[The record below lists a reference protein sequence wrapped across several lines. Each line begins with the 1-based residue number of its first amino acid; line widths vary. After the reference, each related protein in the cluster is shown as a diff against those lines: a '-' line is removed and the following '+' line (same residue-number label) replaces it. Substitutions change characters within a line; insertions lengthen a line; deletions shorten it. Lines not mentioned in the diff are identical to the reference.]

1 MSKPGTTPAFP
12 TPGSGRRILVADDD
26 PERLSVIR
34 ERLQREGFSV
44 IGAQDGLEA
53 LDRAREEIPDAIVLN
68 LLLRRIDGL
77 RVCEILKSNP
87 ATTNIPVLLT
97 AGVHVDA
104 DEGMRALA
112 AGADRFVSDLGPL
125 STGSGRELAAGQDL
139 VQAVRSLLGAEP
151 EFEQRPILLAI
162 DDDPDNRAF
171 LSKAVAKQG
180 FEVVTAPNS
189 AQGRRQLAARRPAL
203 IFLDVQMPEESGLT
217 LLPQMLR
224 DFPESVVVMMTAYGS
239 EQVAAEALRG
249 GADDYIAK
257 PIDLQRLRELLE
269 RNLEKQ
275 RLRQERQS
283 LLARLKESNR
293 YLMRQHAALRL
304 ADEEILQV
312 NRQLE
317 QSNRYKSEFLANMS
331 HELRTPLNAILG
343 FSEILLDP
351 TMGLTGGERT
361 EFLRNIHSSGQHLL
375 GLINDIL
382 DLAKIEAGKMELKT
396 EELQVGDVLQEVT
409 AILEPMARQQGLQL
423 TTLGVTEAGVIKAD
437 RSKFKQ
443 VLYNLL
449 SNAVKFTPA
458 PGHITLT
465 VKDAPEQLM
474 ISVHD
479 TGIGIKPEDL
489 PKLFREFEQIDG
501 SYTRRYQGTGLGL
514 ALCRR
519 FVQMHGGRIW
529 AESQFGKGSAFT
541 FTIPRESR
549 GSAAAPPPVEES
561 QTVETM
567 ELPLALVIEDDPASS
582 QRMTAEIQG
591 VGFRV
596 AHARDGDEAV
606 RKAME
611 ILPDLLVMETVLPA
625 KDGWQVLQEL
635 RGRAA
640 TADVPVLVCSVTRN
654 QALMDQFGV
663 LGYVAKPWATKTMQ
677 DELRRIGQGIK
688 RRRDRVR
695 ILLVHRDRRAL
706 APLATALVEEGFE
719 VFRAP
724 GLQEALEKARAAA
737 PDVVLLAPAEPEWVL
752 GLRGLPGQP
761 ALIAAGELSPR
772 VPATAWSGVIPSG
785 LSEPDAVLRAI
796 KGLDIVQR
804 RRRTGRD
811 RRQGFDRRR

>member
-1 MSKPGTTPAFP
+1 M
-12 TPGSGRRILVADDD
+12 
-26 PERLSVIR
+26 
-34 ERLQREGFSV
+34 
-44 IGAQDGLEA
+44 
-53 LDRAREEIPDAIVLN
+53 
-68 LLLRRIDGL
+68 
-77 RVCEILKSNP
+77 CEILKSNP

-97 AGVHVDA
+97 TGVHVDA
-104 DEGMRALA
+104 DEGQRALA
-112 AGADRFVSDLGPL
+112 AGADRFLSDLGPL
-125 STGSGRELAAGQDL
+125 STGSGRELGAGQDL
-139 VQAVRSLLGAEP
+139 VQAVRMLLGAEP
-151 EFEQRPILLAI
+151 ELELRPILLAI

-171 LSKAVAKQG
+171 LTKAVSRQG
-180 FEVVTAPNS
+180 FEVVTAPN
-189 AQGRRQLAARRPAL
+189 ATQARRQLDGRRPAL

-275 RLRQERQS
+275 RLRAERQS
-283 LLARLKESNR
+283 LVSRLKDSNR
-293 YLMRQHAALRL
+293 YLMRQHSALRR

-343 FSEILLDP
+343 FSEILLDL
-351 TMGLTGGERT
+351 TMNLTAGERT

-382 DLAKIEAGKMELKT
+382 DLAKIEAGKMELHA
-396 EELQVGDVLQEVT
+396 EEMPVKEAIQEVT
-409 AILEPMARQQGLQL
+409 GILDPMARQQGLQV
-423 TTLGVTEAGVIKAD
+423 TTVGAAEAGVIKAD

-449 SNAVKFTPA
+449 SNAVKFTPP
-458 PGHITLT
+458 PGQITLT
-465 VKDAPEQLM
+465 VKDSPSQLTV
-474 ISVHD
+474 SVQD
-479 TGIGIKPEDL
+479 TGIGMKPEDL

-529 AESQFGKGSAFT
+529 AESQFGKGSTFT
-541 FTIPRESR
+541 FTIPRGLR
-549 GSAAAPPPVEES
+549 PAAELPVEEAL
-561 QTVETM
+561 QPIETM
-567 ELPLALVIEDDPASS
+567 ELPLALVVEDDPASS

-611 ILPDLLVMETVLPA
+611 ILPDLVVMETVLPA

-635 RGRAA
+635 RARAA
-640 TADVPVLVCSVTRN
+640 TADVPVLVCSVTKN
-654 QALMDQFGV
+654 QPLMSKYGV
-663 LGYVAKPWATKTMQ
+663 VGYVAKPWETRTMQ

-688 RRRDRVR
+688 ARRDRVR
-695 ILLVHRDRRAL
+695 VLLVHRERRAL
-706 APLATALVEEGFE
+706 ATLAAALVEEGFE

-737 PDVVLLAPAEPEWVL
+737 PDVVVLAPPEPEWVL

-761 ALIAAGELSPR
+761 ALLALGEVSPR
-772 VPATAWSGVIPSG
+772 VPATAWSAVIPSG
-785 LSEPDAVLRAI
+785 LSQPDAVLHAI
-796 KGLDIVQR
+796 KGLEVVQR

-811 RRQGFDRRR
+811 RRQGSDRRR

>member
-1 MSKPGTTPAFP
+1 MSELSST
-12 TPGSGRRILVADDD
+12 RRILVADDD
-26 PERLSVIR
+26 PERLQALVA
-34 ERLQREGFSV
+34 RLQREGFDVLS
-44 IGAQDGLEA
+44 AQDGLEA
-53 LDRAREEIPDAIVLN
+53 LDQAREELPDAIILN

-87 ATTNIPVLLT
+87 ATTNIPVLLM

-104 DEGMRALA
+104 DEGKRALA
-112 AGADRFVSDLGPL
+112 AGADRFLTDLGPL
-125 STGSGRELAAGQDL
+125 STGSGRELGSDQDL
-139 VQAVRSLLGAEP
+139 VQAVRGLLGAEP
-151 EFEQRPILLAI
+151 EQEVRPVLLAI

-171 LSKAVAKQG
+171 LTKAVSRQG
-180 FEVVTAPNS
+180 FDAVTAPN
-189 AQGRRQLAARRPAL
+189 ATQARRQLDGRRPAL
-203 IFLDVQMPEESGLT
+203 IFLDVQMPEESGLS

-257 PIDLQRLRELLE
+257 PIDLHRLRELLE

-275 RLRQERQS
+275 RLRAERQS
-283 LLARLKESNR
+283 LVARLKDSNR
-293 YLMRQHAALRL
+293 YLMRQHAALRR

-317 QSNRYKSEFLANMS
+317 QSSRYKSEFLANMS
-331 HELRTPLNAILG
+331 HELRTPLNAIMG
-343 FSEILLDP
+343 FSEILLDV
-351 TMGLTGGERT
+351 TMNLTAGERT

-382 DLAKIEAGKMELKT
+382 DLAKIEAGKMDLHPEQMPVM
-396 EELQVGDVLQEVT
+396 EALQEVT
-409 AILEPMARQQGLQL
+409 AILDPMARQQGLQL
-423 TTLGVTEAGVIKAD
+423 RTVGAADASVIMAD

-458 PGHITLT
+458 PGTITLS
-465 VKDAPEQLM
+465 VKDSQQQLTV
-474 ISVHD
+474 SVED
-479 TGIGIKPEDL
+479 TGIGMKPEDL

-519 FVQMHGGRIW
+519 FVEMHGGRIW
-529 AESQFGKGSAFT
+529 AESQFGKGSIFT
-541 FTIPRESR
+541 FTIPREPR
-549 GSAAAPPPVEES
+549 TAPAAPVEEAVP
-561 QTVETM
+561 TLETM

-596 AHARDGDEAV
+596 AHASDGEQAV

-611 ILPDLLVMETVLPA
+611 ILPDLLVMETVLPV

-635 RGRAA
+635 RARAA

-663 LGYVAKPWATKTMQ
+663 AGYVAKPWLTKTMQ
-677 DELRRIGQGIK
+677 DELRRIGQGIN

-695 ILLVHRDRRAL
+695 VLLVHRDRRAL
-706 APLATALVEEGFE
+706 ATLAATLVEEGFE

-737 PDVVLLAPAEPEWVL
+737 PDVVVLAPAEPEWVV

-761 ALIAAGELSPR
+761 ALLALGEVSPR
-772 VPATAWSGVIPSG
+772 VPATAWSAVIPSG
-785 LSEPDAVLRAI
+785 LSEPDVVLRAI

-811 RRQGFDRRR
+811 RRQGIDRRR

>member
-1 MSKPGTTPAFP
+1 MSELSST
-12 TPGSGRRILVADDD
+12 RRILVADDD
-26 PERLSVIR
+26 PERLQALVG
-34 ERLQREGFSV
+34 RLQREGFDVLS
-44 IGAQDGLEA
+44 AQDGLEA
-53 LDRAREEIPDAIVLN
+53 LDRAREDVPDAIILN

-87 ATTNIPVLLT
+87 ATTNIPVLLM

-104 DEGMRALA
+104 DEGKRALA
-112 AGADRFVSDLGPL
+112 AGADRFLTDLGPL
-125 STGSGRELAAGQDL
+125 STGSGRELGSDQDL
-139 VQAVRSLLGAEP
+139 VQAVRGLLGAEP
-151 EFEQRPILLAI
+151 EQEERPVLLAI

-171 LSKAVAKQG
+171 LTKAVQRQG
-180 FEVVTAPNS
+180 FDVVTAPN
-189 AQGRRQLAARRPAL
+189 ATQARRQLDGRRPAL
-203 IFLDVQMPEESGLT
+203 IFLDVQMPEESGLS

-257 PIDLQRLRELLE
+257 PIDLHRLRELLE

-275 RLRQERQS
+275 RLRAERQS
-283 LLARLKESNR
+283 LVARLKDSNR
-293 YLMRQHAALRL
+293 YLMRQHAALRR

-317 QSNRYKSEFLANMS
+317 QSSRYKSEFLANMS
-331 HELRTPLNAILG
+331 HELRTPLNAIMG
-343 FSEILLDP
+343 FSEILLDL
-351 TMGLTGGERT
+351 TMNLTAGERT

-382 DLAKIEAGKMELKT
+382 DLAKIEAGKMDLHP
-396 EELQVGDVLQEVT
+396 EEMPVMAALQEIT
-409 AILEPMARQQGLQL
+409 AILDPMARQQGLQL
-423 TTLGVTEAGVIKAD
+423 RTVGAVDAGVIKAD

-458 PGHITLT
+458 PGTITVS
-465 VKDAPEQLM
+465 VKDSPEQLTV
-474 ISVHD
+474 SVED
-479 TGIGIKPEDL
+479 TGIGMKPEDL

-519 FVQMHGGRIW
+519 FVEMHGGRIW
-529 AESQFGKGSAFT
+529 AESQFGKGSIFT
-541 FTIPRESR
+541 FTIPREPR
-549 GSAAAPPPVEES
+549 PAAVSPVEEAAP
-561 QTVETM
+561 TLETM

-596 AHARDGDEAV
+596 AHASDGEQAV

-611 ILPDLLVMETVLPA
+611 ILPDLLVMETVLPV

-635 RGRAA
+635 RARAA

-654 QALMDQFGV
+654 QSLMDQFGV
-663 LGYVAKPWATKTMQ
+663 AGYVAKPWATKTMQ
-677 DELRRIGQGIK
+677 DELRRIGQGISC
-688 RRRDRVR
+688 RRDRVR
-695 ILLVHRDRRAL
+695 VLLVHRDRRAL
-706 APLATALVEEGFE
+706 ATLAATLVEEGFE

-737 PDVVLLAPAEPEWVL
+737 PDVVVLAPAEPEWVV

-761 ALIAAGELSPR
+761 ALLALGEVSPR
-772 VPATAWSGVIPSG
+772 VPATAWSAVIPSG
-785 LSEPDAVLRAI
+785 LSEPDVVLRAI
-796 KGLDIVQR
+796 KALDIVQR

-811 RRQGFDRRR
+811 RRQGIDRRR

>member
-1 MSKPGTTPAFP
+1 MSELSST
-12 TPGSGRRILVADDD
+12 RRILVADDD
-26 PERLSVIR
+26 PERLQALVG
-34 ERLQREGFSV
+34 RLQREGFDVLS
-44 IGAQDGLEA
+44 AQDGLEA
-53 LDRAREEIPDAIVLN
+53 LDRAREDVPDAIILN

-87 ATTNIPVLLT
+87 ATTNIPVLLM

-104 DEGMRALA
+104 DEGKRALA
-112 AGADRFVSDLGPL
+112 AGADRFLTDLGPL
-125 STGSGRELAAGQDL
+125 STGSGRELGSDQDL
-139 VQAVRSLLGAEP
+139 VQAVRGLLGAEP
-151 EFEQRPILLAI
+151 EQEERPVLLAI

-171 LSKAVAKQG
+171 LTKAVQRQG
-180 FEVVTAPNS
+180 FDVVTAPN
-189 AQGRRQLAARRPAL
+189 ATQARRQLDGRRPAL
-203 IFLDVQMPEESGLT
+203 IFLDVQMPEESGLS

-257 PIDLQRLRELLE
+257 PIDLHRLRELLE

-275 RLRQERQS
+275 RLRAERQS
-283 LLARLKESNR
+283 LVARLKDSNR
-293 YLMRQHAALRL
+293 YLMRQHAALRR

-317 QSNRYKSEFLANMS
+317 QSSRYKSEFLANMS
-331 HELRTPLNAILG
+331 HELRTPLNAIMG
-343 FSEILLDP
+343 FSEILLDL
-351 TMGLTGGERT
+351 TMNLTAGERT

-382 DLAKIEAGKMELKT
+382 DLAKIEAGKMDLHP
-396 EELQVGDVLQEVT
+396 EEMPVMAALQEIT
-409 AILEPMARQQGLQL
+409 AILDPMARQQGLQL
-423 TTLGVTEAGVIKAD
+423 RTVGAVDAGVIKAD

-458 PGHITLT
+458 PGTITVS
-465 VKDAPEQLM
+465 VKDSPEQLTV
-474 ISVHD
+474 SVED
-479 TGIGIKPEDL
+479 TGIGMKPEDL

-519 FVQMHGGRIW
+519 FVEMHGGRIW
-529 AESQFGKGSAFT
+529 AESQFGKGSIFT
-541 FTIPRESR
+541 FTIPREPR
-549 GSAAAPPPVEES
+549 PAAVSPVEEAAP
-561 QTVETM
+561 TLETM

-596 AHARDGDEAV
+596 AHASDGEQAV

-611 ILPDLLVMETVLPA
+611 ILPDLLVMETVLPV

-635 RGRAA
+635 RARAA

-654 QALMDQFGV
+654 QSLMDQFGV
-663 LGYVAKPWATKTMQ
+663 AGYVAKPWATKTMQ
-677 DELRRIGQGIK
+677 DELRRIGQGIS

-695 ILLVHRDRRAL
+695 VLLVHRDRRAL
-706 APLATALVEEGFE
+706 ATLAATLVEEGFE

-737 PDVVLLAPAEPEWVL
+737 PDVVVLAPAEPEWVV

-761 ALIAAGELSPR
+761 ALLALGEVSPR
-772 VPATAWSGVIPSG
+772 VPATAWSAVIPSG
-785 LSEPDAVLRAI
+785 LSEPDVVLRAI
-796 KGLDIVQR
+796 KALDIVQR

-811 RRQGFDRRR
+811 RRQGIDRRR

>member
-1 MSKPGTTPAFP
+1 MSELSST
-12 TPGSGRRILVADDD
+12 RRILVADDD
-26 PERLSVIR
+26 PERLQALIA
-34 ERLQREGFSV
+34 RLQREGFDVLS
-44 IGAQDGLEA
+44 AQDGLEA
-53 LDRAREEIPDAIVLN
+53 LDQAREELPDAIILN

-87 ATTNIPVLLT
+87 ATTNIPVLLM

-104 DEGMRALA
+104 DEGKRALA
-112 AGADRFVSDLGPL
+112 AGADRFLSDLSTL
-125 STGSGRELAAGQDL
+125 STGSGRDLGAGQDL
-139 VQAVRSLLGAEP
+139 VQAVRTLLGAEP
-151 EFEQRPILLAI
+151 EMELRPVLLAI

-171 LSKAVAKQG
+171 LTKAVSKQG
-180 FEVVTAPNS
+180 FDVVTAPN
-189 AQGRRQLAARRPAL
+189 ATQARRQLDGRRPAL
-203 IFLDVQMPEESGLT
+203 IFLDVQMPEESGLS

-224 DFPESVVVMMTAYGS
+224 DYPESVVVMMTAYGS

-257 PIDLQRLRELLE
+257 PIDLHRLRELLE

-275 RLRQERQS
+275 RLRAERQS
-283 LLARLKESNR
+283 LVERLKDSNR
-293 YLMRQHAALRL
+293 YLMRQHAALRQ

-317 QSNRYKSEFLANMS
+317 QSSRYKSEFLANMS
-331 HELRTPLNAILG
+331 HELRTPLNAIMG
-343 FSEILLDP
+343 FSEILLDV
-351 TMGLTGGERT
+351 TMNLTSGERT

-382 DLAKIEAGKMELKT
+382 DLAKIEAGKMDLHA
-396 EELQVGDVLQEVT
+396 EEMPVAQALQEVT

-423 TTLGVTEAGVIKAD
+423 RMVGAADVGVIKAD

-458 PGHITLT
+458 PGTITVS
-465 VKDAPEQLM
+465 VKDSPEQLTV
-474 ISVHD
+474 SVED
-479 TGIGIKPEDL
+479 TGIGMKPEDL

-519 FVQMHGGRIW
+519 FVEMHGGRIW
-529 AESQFGKGSAFT
+529 AESQFGKGSIFT
-541 FTIPRESR
+541 FTIPREPR
-549 GSAAAPPPVEES
+549 PAVEAPAEEVA
-561 QTVETM
+561 QTVESM
-567 ELPLALVIEDDPASS
+567 ELPLVLVVEDDPASS

-596 AHARDGDEAV
+596 AHAFDGNEAV

-611 ILPDLLVMETVLPA
+611 ILPDLVVMETVLPV

-635 RGRAA
+635 RARAA
-640 TADVPVLVCSVTRN
+640 TADVPVLICSVTRN
-654 QALMDQFGV
+654 QALMDKFGV
-663 LGYVAKPWATKTMQ
+663 AGYVAKPWATRTMQ
-677 DELRRIGQGIK
+677 DELRRIGQGIN

-695 ILLVHRDRRAL
+695 VLLVHRDRRAL
-706 APLATALVEEGFE
+706 ATLAATLVEEGFE

-737 PDVVLLAPAEPEWVL
+737 PDVVVLAPAEPEWVL

-761 ALIAAGELSPR
+761 ALLALGEVSPR
-772 VPATAWSGVIPSG
+772 VPATAWSAVIPSG
-785 LSEPDAVLRAI
+785 LSEPDAVLHAI

-811 RRQGFDRRR
+811 RRQGIDRRR

>member
-1 MSKPGTTPAFP
+1 MSEQGTP
-12 TPGSGRRILVADDD
+12 RRILIADDD
-26 PERLSVIR
+26 PERLRSSV
-34 ERLQREGFSV
+34 ERLQQEGFNVLS
-44 IGAQDGLEA
+44 AQDGLEA
-53 LDRAREEIPDAIVLN
+53 LDRAREELPDAIVLN

-104 DEGMRALA
+104 DEGKRALA
-112 AGADRFVSDLGPL
+112 AGADRFLSDLSPL
-125 STGSGRELAAGQDL
+125 STGSGRELGAGQDL
-139 VQAVRSLLGAEP
+139 AQAVRTMLGSEP
-151 EFEQRPILLAI
+151 ELEERPILLAI

-171 LSKAVAKQG
+171 LTKAVSKQG
-180 FEVVTAPNS
+180 FEVVTAPN
-189 AQGRRQLAARRPAL
+189 ATQARRQLDGRRPAL
-203 IFLDVQMPEESGLT
+203 IFLDVQMPEESGLA

-224 DFPESVVVMMTAYGS
+224 DYPESVVVMMTAYGS

-257 PIDLQRLRELLE
+257 PIDLQRLRLLLE

-275 RLRQERQS
+275 RLRAERQS
-283 LLARLKESNR
+283 LVERLKDSNR
-293 YLMRQHAALRL
+293 YLMRQHAALRR
-304 ADEEILQV
+304 ADEEILQI

-331 HELRTPLNAILG
+331 HELRTPLNAVLG
-343 FSEILLDP
+343 FSEILLDA
-351 TMGLTGGERT
+351 TMNLTSGERT

-382 DLAKIEAGKMELKT
+382 DLAKIEAGKMELHA
-396 EELQVGDVLQEVT
+396 EEMPVAEALQEVT
-409 AILEPMARQQGLQL
+409 SILEPMARQQGLQL
-423 TTLGVTEAGVIKAD
+423 TMIGLGDVGAIKAD

-449 SNAVKFTPA
+449 SNAVKFTPP
-458 PGHITLT
+458 PGRITLT
-465 VKDAPEQLM
+465 VKDSPENLTV
-474 ISVHD
+474 SVHD
-479 TGIGIKPEDL
+479 TGIGMKEEDL

-519 FVQMHGGRIW
+519 FVEMHGGRIW
-529 AESQFGKGSAFT
+529 AESQFGKGSTFT
-541 FTIPRESR
+541 FTIPRDPR
-549 GSAAAPPPVEES
+549 QAAATPTPVDEAA
-561 QTVETM
+561 QTVESM
-567 ELPLALVIEDDPASS
+567 ELPLVLVVEDDPASS
-582 QRMTAEIQG
+582 QRLTAEIQG

-596 AHARDGDEAV
+596 AHAADGNEAV

-611 ILPDLLVMETVLPA
+611 ILPDLVVMETVLPV

-635 RGRAA
+635 RARAA
-640 TADVPVLVCSVTRN
+640 TADVPVLVCSVTKN
-654 QALMDQFGV
+654 QQLMTDFGV
-663 LGYVAKPWATKTMQ
+663 VGYVAKPWATKTMQ
-677 DELRRIGQGIK
+677 DELRRVGQGIK

-695 ILLVHRDRRAL
+695 VLLVHRDRRAL

-737 PDVVLLAPAEPEWVL
+737 PDVVALAPPEPEWVL

-761 ALIAAGELSPR
+761 ALLALGEVSPR
-772 VPATAWSGVIPSG
+772 VPATAWSAVIHNG
-785 LSEPDAVLRAI
+785 LAQPDDVLHAI
-796 KGLDIVQR
+796 KELDIVQR

-811 RRQGFDRRR
+811 RRQGLDRRR

>member
-1 MSKPGTTPAFP
+1 MSEPAEKSMS
-12 TPGSGRRILVADDD
+12 TSGRRILVADDD
-26 PERLSVIR
+26 PERLEIVR
-34 ERLQREGFSV
+34 ERLQREGFAV
-44 IGAQDGLEA
+44 IAAQDGLEA
-53 LDRAREEIPDAIVLN
+53 LDRARQDLPDAIVLN

-87 ATTNIPVLLT
+87 ATTNIPVLLM

-104 DEGMRALA
+104 DEGKRALA
-112 AGADRFVSDLGPL
+112 AGADRFLGDLGPM
-125 STGSGRELAAGQDL
+125 STGSGRELGAGQDL

-151 EFEQRPILLAI
+151 ELEQRPVLLAI

-171 LSKAVAKQG
+171 LTKAISKQG
-180 FEVVTAPNS
+180 FDVVAAPNATS
-189 AQGRRQLAARRPAL
+189 ARRQLDARRPAL
-203 IFLDVQMPEESGLT
+203 IFLDVQMPEESGLM

-224 DFPESVVVMMTAYGS
+224 DYPEAVVVMMTAYGS

-283 LLARLKESNR
+283 LVARLKDSNR
-293 YLMRQHAALRL
+293 YLMRQHAALRR

-343 FSEILLDP
+343 FSEILLDA
-351 TMGLTGGERT
+351 TMVLTSGERT

-396 EELQVGDVLQEVT
+396 EELQVGDVVQEVT
-409 AILEPMARQQGLQL
+409 SILEPMARQQGLQL
-423 TTLGVTEAGVIKAD
+423 AVLGVTDAGVIKAD

-449 SNAVKFTPA
+449 SNAIKFTPA
-458 PGHITLT
+458 PGHIALT
-465 VKDAPEQLM
+465 VKDSADQLTV
-474 ISVHD
+474 SVRD
-479 TGIGIKPEDL
+479 TGIGIKSEDL

-529 AESQFGKGSAFT
+529 AESQFGKGSTFT
-541 FTIPRESR
+541 FTIPRELR
-549 GSAAAPPPVEES
+549 TANGHEAATEEA
-561 QTVETM
+561 VPGGDTM
-567 ELPLALVIEDDPASS
+567 ELPLALVIEDDPISS

-596 AHARDGDEAV
+596 AHAADGDEAV
-606 RKAME
+606 RKALE
-611 ILPDLLVMETVLPA
+611 ILPDLIVMETVLPA

-635 RGRAA
+635 RARAA
-640 TADVPVLVCSVTRN
+640 TADVPVLICSVTKN
-654 QALMDQFGV
+654 QALMQQHGV
-663 LGYVAKPWATKTMQ
+663 VGYVAKPWATKTMQ
-677 DELRRIGQGIK
+677 DELRRVAQSIK

-695 ILLVHRDRRAL
+695 VLLVHRDRRAL
-706 APLATALVEEGFE
+706 APLAAALVEEGFE

-737 PDVVLLAPAEPEWVL
+737 PDVVALAPPEPEWVV

-761 ALIAAGELSPR
+761 ALLALGEVSPR
-772 VPATAWSGVIPSG
+772 VPATAWSAVIPSG
-785 LSEPDAVLRAI
+785 LTQPDAVLHAI

>member
-1 MSKPGTTPAFP
+1 MSEPSTA
-12 TPGSGRRILVADDD
+12 RRILVADDD
-26 PERLSVIR
+26 PERLRALI
-34 ERLQREGFSV
+34 ERLQGEGFEVLS
-44 IGAQDGLEA
+44 AQDGLEA
-53 LDRAREEIPDAIVLN
+53 LDQAREELPDAIILN

-87 ATTNIPVLLT
+87 ATTNIPVLLM

-104 DEGMRALA
+104 DEGKRALA
-112 AGADRFVSDLGPL
+112 AGADRFLTDLGPL
-125 STGSGRELAAGQDL
+125 STGTGRNLATDQDL
-139 VQAVRSLLGAEP
+139 VQAVRGLLGAEP
-151 EFEQRPILLAI
+151 ELEARPVLLAI

-171 LSKAVAKQG
+171 LTKAVQRQG
-180 FEVVTAPNS
+180 FDVVTAPN
-189 AQGRRQLAARRPAL
+189 ATQARRQLDGRRPAL
-203 IFLDVQMPEESGLT
+203 IFLDVQMPEESGLS

-224 DFPESVVVMMTAYGS
+224 DYPESVVVMMTAYGS

-257 PIDLQRLRELLE
+257 PIDLHRLRELLE

-275 RLRQERQS
+275 RLRAERQG
-283 LLARLKESNR
+283 LVARLKDSNR
-293 YLMRQHAALRL
+293 YLMRQHAALRR

-317 QSNRYKSEFLANMS
+317 QSSRYKSEFLANMS
-331 HELRTPLNAILG
+331 HELRTPLNAIMG
-343 FSEILLDP
+343 FSEILLDV
-351 TMGLTGGERT
+351 TMNLTSGERT

-382 DLAKIEAGKMELKT
+382 DLAKIEAGKMDLHA
-396 EELQVGDVLQEVT
+396 EEMPVMEALQEVT
-409 AILEPMARQQGLQL
+409 TILDPMARQQGLQL
-423 TTLGVTEAGVIKAD
+423 RTVAVAEASVIKAD

-458 PGHITLT
+458 PGVITVS
-465 VKDAPEQLM
+465 VKDTPEQLTV
-474 ISVHD
+474 SVED
-479 TGIGIKPEDL
+479 TGIGMKAEDL

-519 FVQMHGGRIW
+519 FVEMHGGRIW
-529 AESQFGKGSAFT
+529 AESQFGKGSIFT
-541 FTIPRESR
+541 FTIPREPR
-549 GSAAAPPPVEES
+549 PAAVPPVEEAAP
-561 QTVETM
+561 TLETM
-567 ELPLALVIEDDPASS
+567 ELPLVLVIEDDPASS

-596 AHARDGDEAV
+596 AHASDGEQAV

-611 ILPDLLVMETVLPA
+611 ILPDLLVMETVLPV

-663 LGYVAKPWATKTMQ
+663 AGYVAKPWATKTMQ
-677 DELRRIGQGIK
+677 DELRRIGQGIN

-695 ILLVHRDRRAL
+695 VLLVHRDRRAL
-706 APLATALVEEGFE
+706 ATLAATLVEEGFE

-737 PDVVLLAPAEPEWVL
+737 PDVVVLAPPEPEWVV

-761 ALIAAGELSPR
+761 ALLALGEVSPR
-772 VPATAWSGVIPSG
+772 VPATAWSAVIPSG
-785 LSEPDAVLRAI
+785 LSEPDVVLRAI
-796 KGLDIVQR
+796 KALDIVQR

-811 RRQGFDRRR
+811 RRQGIDRRR

>member
-1 MSKPGTTPAFP
+1 MTEPGGT
-12 TPGSGRRILVADDD
+12 RRILIADDD
-26 PERLSVIR
+26 PERLKAVV
-34 ERLQREGFSV
+34 ERLQREGFQV
-44 IGAQDGLEA
+44 LTAQDGLEA
-53 LDRAREEIPDAIVLN
+53 LDRAREELPDAIVLN

-104 DEGMRALA
+104 DEGKRALA
-112 AGADRFVSDLGPL
+112 AGADRFLSDLGPL
-125 STGSGRELAAGQDL
+125 STGSGRELGAGQDL
-139 VQAVRSLLGAEP
+139 IQAVRTLLGAEP
-151 EFEQRPILLAI
+151 ELEQRPILLAI

-171 LSKAVAKQG
+171 LTKAVSKQG
-180 FEVVTAPNS
+180 FEVVTAPNAS
-189 AQGRRQLAARRPAL
+189 QARRQLDGRRPAL
-203 IFLDVQMPEESGLT
+203 IFLDVQMPEESGLA

-224 DFPESVVVMMTAYGS
+224 DFPDAVVVMMTAYGS

-275 RLRQERQS
+275 RLRAERQS
-283 LLARLKESNR
+283 LVARLKDSNR
-293 YLMRQHAALRL
+293 YLMRQHAALRR

-343 FSEILLDP
+343 FSEILLDV
-351 TMGLTGGERT
+351 TMNLTAGERT

-382 DLAKIEAGKMELKT
+382 DLAKIEAGKMELKA
-396 EELQVGDVLQEVT
+396 EEMRVADALQEVT
-409 AILEPMARQQGLQL
+409 TILEPMARQQGLQL
-423 TTLGVTEAGVIKAD
+423 TMIGATEAGVIKAD

-449 SNAVKFTPA
+449 SNAVKFTPP
-458 PGHITLT
+458 PGQITLT
-465 VKDAPEQLM
+465 VKDAPDQLTV
-474 ISVHD
+474 SVQD
-479 TGIGIKPEDL
+479 TGIGMKAEDL

-529 AESQFGKGSAFT
+529 AESRFGKGSTFT
-541 FTIPRESR
+541 FTIPREPR
-549 GSAAAPPPVEES
+549 PALEAPADDAA
-561 QTVETM
+561 QTVESM
-567 ELPLALVIEDDPASS
+567 ELPLVLVVEDDPASS

-596 AHARDGDEAV
+596 AHAHDGDEAV

-611 ILPDLLVMETVLPA
+611 ILPDLLVMETVLPV

-635 RGRAA
+635 RARAA
-640 TADVPVLVCSVTRN
+640 TADVPVLVCSVTKN
-654 QALMDQFGV
+654 EPLMAEFGV
-663 LGYVAKPWATKTMQ
+663 VGYVAKPWATKTMQ
-677 DELRRIGQGIK
+677 DELRRVGQGIK

-695 ILLVHRDRRAL
+695 VLVVHRERKAL

-737 PDVVLLAPAEPEWVL
+737 PDVVVLAPPEPEWVL

-761 ALIAAGELSPR
+761 ALVALGEVSPR
-772 VPATAWSGVIPSG
+772 VPATAWSAVIPSG
-785 LSEPDAVLRAI
+785 LSQPDAVLHAI
-796 KGLDIVQR
+796 KELDIVQR

-811 RRQGFDRRR
+811 RRQGLDRRR

>member
-1 MSKPGTTPAFP
+1 MTEQAGT
-12 TPGSGRRILVADDD
+12 RRILVADDD
-26 PERLSVIR
+26 PERLKALV
-34 ERLQREGFSV
+34 ERLQREGFQV
-44 IGAQDGLEA
+44 LTAQDGLEA
-53 LDRAREEIPDAIVLN
+53 LDRAREELPDAIVLN

-87 ATTNIPVLLT
+87 ATTNIPVLLI

-104 DEGMRALA
+104 DEGKRALA
-112 AGADRFVSDLGPL
+112 AGADRFLSDLGPL
-125 STGSGRELAAGQDL
+125 STGSGRELGAGQDL
-139 VQAVRSLLGAEP
+139 IQAVRTLLGAEP
-151 EFEQRPILLAI
+151 ELELRPILLAI

-171 LSKAVAKQG
+171 LTKAVSKQG
-180 FEVVTAPNS
+180 FEVVTAPN
-189 AQGRRQLAARRPAL
+189 ATQARRQLDGRRPAL
-203 IFLDVQMPEESGLT
+203 IFLDVQMPEESGLA

-224 DFPESVVVMMTAYGS
+224 DFPDAVVVMMTAYGS

-275 RLRQERQS
+275 RLRAERQS
-283 LLARLKESNR
+283 LVARLKDSNR
-293 YLMRQHAALRL
+293 YLMRQHAALRR

-343 FSEILLDP
+343 FSEILLDL
-351 TMGLTGGERT
+351 TMNLTPGERT

-382 DLAKIEAGKMELKT
+382 DLAKIEAGKMELKA
-396 EELQVGDVLQEVT
+396 EDLRVSEALQEVT

-423 TTLGVTEAGVIKAD
+423 ITIGAVEASVIKAD

-449 SNAVKFTPA
+449 SNAVKFTPP
-458 PGHITLT
+458 PGQITIT
-465 VKDAPEQLM
+465 VKDAPDQLTV
-474 ISVHD
+474 SVQD
-479 TGIGIKPEDL
+479 TGIGMKGEDL

-529 AESQFGKGSAFT
+529 AESKFGKGSTFT
-541 FTIPRESR
+541 FTIPREPR
-549 GSAAAPPPVEES
+549 PAPEVAADDPA
-561 QTVETM
+561 QTVESM
-567 ELPLALVIEDDPASS
+567 ELPLALVVEDDPASS

-611 ILPDLLVMETVLPA
+611 ILPDLVVMETVLPV

-635 RGRAA
+635 RTRAA

-654 QALMDQFGV
+654 EPLMAEFGV
-663 LGYVAKPWATKTMQ
+663 VGYVAKPWATKTMQ
-677 DELRRIGQGIK
+677 DELRRVGQGIK

-695 ILLVHRDRRAL
+695 VLIVHRERKAL
-706 APLATALVEEGFE
+706 APLAAALVEEGFE

-737 PDVVLLAPAEPEWVL
+737 PDVVVLAPPEPEWVL

-761 ALIAAGELSPR
+761 ALLALGEVSPR
-772 VPATAWSGVIPSG
+772 VPATAWSAVIPSG
-785 LSEPDAVLRAI
+785 HSQPDAVLHAI
-796 KGLDIVQR
+796 KELDIVQR

-811 RRQGFDRRR
+811 RRQGLDRRR

>member
-1 MSKPGTTPAFP
+1 MTEQGGT
-12 TPGSGRRILVADDD
+12 RRILIADDD
-26 PERLSVIR
+26 PERLKAIA
-34 ERLQREGFSV
+34 ERLQREGFHV
-44 IGAQDGLEA
+44 LTAQDGLEA
-53 LDRAREEIPDAIVLN
+53 LDRAREELPDAIVLN

-87 ATTNIPVLLT
+87 ATTNIPVLLI
-97 AGVHVDA
+97 AGVHVDD
-104 DEGMRALA
+104 DEGKRALA
-112 AGADRFVSDLGPL
+112 AGADRFLSDLGPL
-125 STGSGRELAAGQDL
+125 STGSGRELGAGQDL
-139 VQAVRSLLGAEP
+139 IQAVRTLLGAEP
-151 EFEQRPILLAI
+151 ELEQRPILLAI
-162 DDDPDNRAF
+162 DDDSDNRAF
-171 LSKAVAKQG
+171 LTKAVSKQG
-180 FEVVTAPNS
+180 FEVVTAPN
-189 AQGRRQLAARRPAL
+189 ATQARRQLDRRRPAL
-203 IFLDVQMPEESGLT
+203 IFLDVQMPEESGLA

-224 DFPESVVVMMTAYGS
+224 DFPDAVVVMMTAYGS

-257 PIDLQRLRELLE
+257 PIDLQRLREMLQ

-275 RLRQERQS
+275 RLRAERQS
-283 LLARLKESNR
+283 LVARLKDSNR
-293 YLMRQHAALRL
+293 YLMRQHAALRR

-343 FSEILLDP
+343 FSEILLDV
-351 TMGLTGGERT
+351 TMDLTGGERT

-382 DLAKIEAGKMELKT
+382 DLAKIEAGKMELHL
-396 EELQVGDVLQEVT
+396 EEMRVAEALQEVT

-423 TTLGVTEAGVIKAD
+423 TTIGAVEARVIKVD

-449 SNAVKFTPA
+449 SNAVKFTPP
-458 PGHITLT
+458 PGQITIT
-465 VKDAPEQLM
+465 VKDAPDQLT
-474 ISVHD
+474 VLVQD
-479 TGIGIKPEDL
+479 TGIGMKGEDL

-529 AESQFGKGSAFT
+529 AESKFGKGSTFT
-541 FTIPRESR
+541 FTIPREPR
-549 GSAAAPPPVEES
+549 PALEVQADDAA
-561 QTVETM
+561 QTAEIM
-567 ELPLALVIEDDPASS
+567 ELPLALVVEDDPASS

-611 ILPDLLVMETVLPA
+611 ILPDLVVMETVLPV

-635 RGRAA
+635 RSRAA

-654 QALMDQFGV
+654 DPLMAEFGV
-663 LGYVAKPWATKTMQ
+663 VGYVAKPWATKTMQ
-677 DELRRIGQGIK
+677 DELRRVGQGIK
-688 RRRDRVR
+688 RRRDRLRV
-695 ILLVHRDRRAL
+695 LVVHRERKAL
-706 APLATALVEEGFE
+706 APLAAALVEEGFE

-737 PDVVLLAPAEPEWVL
+737 PDVVVLAPPEPEWVL

-761 ALIAAGELSPR
+761 ALVALGEVSPR
-772 VPATAWSGVIPSG
+772 VPATAWSAVIPSG
-785 LSEPDAVLRAI
+785 LSQPDAVLHAI
-796 KGLDIVQR
+796 KELDIVQR

-811 RRQGFDRRR
+811 RRQGLDRRR

>member
-1 MSKPGTTPAFP
+1 MSEQGVT
-12 TPGSGRRILVADDD
+12 RRILIADDD
-26 PERLSVIR
+26 PERLKAVV
-34 ERLQREGFSV
+34 ERLQREGFFV
-44 IGAQDGLEA
+44 LTAQDGLEA
-53 LDRAREEIPDAIVLN
+53 LDRAREELPDAIVLN

-104 DEGMRALA
+104 DEGKRALA
-112 AGADRFVSDLGPL
+112 AGADRFVSDLGPW
-125 STGSGRELAAGQDL
+125 STGSGRELGAGQDL
-139 VQAVRSLLGAEP
+139 IEAIRTLLGGEP
-151 EFEQRPILLAI
+151 ELEPRPILLAI

-171 LSKAVAKQG
+171 LTKAVSKQG
-180 FEVVTAPNS
+180 FEAVTAPN
-189 AQGRRQLAARRPAL
+189 ATQARRQLDGRRPAL
-203 IFLDVQMPEESGLT
+203 IFLDVQMPEESGLA

-224 DFPESVVVMMTAYGS
+224 DFPDAVVVMMTAYGS

-249 GADDYIAK
+249 GADDYIGK

-269 RNLEKQ
+269 HNLEKQ
-275 RLRQERQS
+275 RLRAERQS
-283 LLARLKESNR
+283 LVARLKDSNR
-293 YLMRQHAALRL
+293 YLMRQHAALRR

-343 FSEILLDP
+343 FSEILLDV
-351 TMGLTGGERT
+351 TMNLTPGERT

-382 DLAKIEAGKMELKT
+382 DLAKIEAGKMELKA
-396 EELQVGDVLQEVT
+396 EEMRVADALQEVT

-423 TTLGVTEAGVIKAD
+423 TVIGATDAGVIKAD

-449 SNAVKFTPA
+449 SNAVKFTPP
-458 PGHITLT
+458 PGQITIT
-465 VKDAPEQLM
+465 VKDAPDQLTV
-474 ISVHD
+474 SVQD
-479 TGIGIKPEDL
+479 TGIGMKAEDL

-529 AESQFGKGSAFT
+529 AESKFGKGSIFT
-541 FTIPRESR
+541 FTIPRELR
-549 GSAAAPPPVEES
+549 SALEAPADDPA
-561 QTVETM
+561 QTVESM
-567 ELPLALVIEDDPASS
+567 ELPLVLVVEDDPASS

-596 AHARDGDEAV
+596 AHAHDGDEAV

-611 ILPDLLVMETVLPA
+611 ILPDLVVMETVLPV

-635 RGRAA
+635 RARAA
-640 TADVPVLVCSVTRN
+640 TADVPVLVCSVTKN
-654 QALMDQFGV
+654 DPLMAQFGV
-663 LGYVAKPWATKTMQ
+663 IGYVAKPWATKTMQ
-677 DELRRIGQGIK
+677 DELRRVGQGIK

-695 ILLVHRDRRAL
+695 VLLVHRERKAL
-706 APLATALVEEGFE
+706 APLAAALVEEGFE

-737 PDVVLLAPAEPEWVL
+737 PDVVVLAPPEPEWVL

-761 ALIAAGELSPR
+761 SLVALGEVSPR
-772 VPATAWSGVIPSG
+772 VPATAWSAVIPSG
-785 LSEPDAVLRAI
+785 LSQPDDVLHAI
-796 KGLDIVQR
+796 KELDIVQR

>member
-1 MSKPGTTPAFP
+1 MSEPQKGNPQAT
-12 TPGSGRRILVADDD
+12 RRILIADDD
-26 PERLSVIR
+26 PERLAAVR
-34 ERLQREGFSV
+34 DRFQGEGFAV
-44 IGAQDGLEA
+44 ISAQDGLEA
-53 LDRAREEIPDAIVLN
+53 LDRAREDLPDAIVLN

-87 ATTNIPVLLT
+87 ATTNIPVLLM
-97 AGVHVDA
+97 AAVHVDA
-104 DEGMRALA
+104 DEGRRALA
-112 AGADRFVSDLGPL
+112 AGADRFVGDLGPI
-125 STGSGRELAAGQDL
+125 STGSGRELGDGQDL
-139 VQAVRSLLGAEP
+139 VQAVRGLLGAEP
-151 EFEQRPILLAI
+151 ELEQRPILLAI

-171 LSKAVAKQG
+171 LTKAISKQG
-180 FEVVTAPNS
+180 FEVISAPNATS
-189 AQGRRQLAARRPAL
+189 ARRQLDGRRPAL
-203 IFLDVQMPEESGLT
+203 IFLDVQMPEESGLM

-224 DFPESVVVMMTAYGS
+224 DYPEAVVVMMTAYGS

-257 PIDLQRLRELLE
+257 PIDLQRLRELLD

-283 LLARLKESNR
+283 LVARLKESNR
-293 YLMRQHAALRL
+293 YLMRQHAALRR

-343 FSEILLDP
+343 FSEILLDV
-351 TMGLTGGERT
+351 TMRLTPGERT
-361 EFLRNIHSSGQHLL
+361 EFMRNIHSSGQHLL

-382 DLAKIEAGKMELKT
+382 DLAKIEAGKMELKP
-396 EELQVGDVLQEVT
+396 EELNVGEAIAEVT

-423 TTLGVTEAGVIKAD
+423 TALGLNETVTVKAD

-449 SNAVKFTPA
+449 SNAIKFTPS

-465 VKDAPEQLM
+465 VNDSADQLT
-474 ISVHD
+474 IAVRD
-479 TGIGIKPEDL
+479 TGIGIKAEDL
-489 PKLFREFEQIDG
+489 PKLFREFEQVDG

-519 FVQMHGGRIW
+519 FVEMHGGRIW
-529 AESQFGKGSAFT
+529 AESQFGKGSTFT
-541 FTIPRESR
+541 FTIPRELR
-549 GSAAAPPPVEES
+549 AAKAVPALSDDSVP
-561 QTVETM
+561 QADTM
-567 ELPLALVIEDDPASS
+567 ELPLALVIEDDPVSS

-606 RKAME
+606 RKALE
-611 ILPDLLVMETVLPA
+611 ILPDLVVLETVLPA
-625 KDGWQVLQEL
+625 KDGWQVLAEL
-635 RGRAA
+635 RERAA
-640 TADVPVLVCSVTRN
+640 TADVPVLICSVTRN
-654 QALMDQFGV
+654 QALMEQFGV
-663 LGYVAKPWATKTMQ
+663 VGYVAKPWATKTMQ
-677 DELRRIGQGIK
+677 DELRRMGQTIK

-706 APLATALVEEGFE
+706 APLAAALVEEGFE

-737 PDVVLLAPAEPEWVL
+737 PDVVALAPAEPEWVL
-752 GLRGLPGQP
+752 GLKGLPGQP
-761 ALIAAGELSPR
+761 AMVALGELSPR
-772 VPATAWSGVIPSG
+772 VPATAWSAVIPSG
-785 LSEPDAVLRAI
+785 LSQPDAVLHAI

>member
-1 MSKPGTTPAFP
+1 MSELSST
-12 TPGSGRRILVADDD
+12 RRILVADDD
-26 PERLSVIR
+26 PERLQALVA
-34 ERLQREGFSV
+34 RLQREGFDVLS
-44 IGAQDGLEA
+44 AQDGLEA
-53 LDRAREEIPDAIVLN
+53 LDQAREELPDAIILN

-87 ATTNIPVLLT
+87 ATTNIPVLLM

-104 DEGMRALA
+104 DEGKRALA
-112 AGADRFVSDLGPL
+112 AGADRFLTDLGPL
-125 STGSGRELAAGQDL
+125 STGSGRELGSDQDL
-139 VQAVRSLLGAEP
+139 VQAVRGLLGAEP
-151 EFEQRPILLAI
+151 EQEVRPVLLAI

-171 LSKAVAKQG
+171 LTKAVSRQG
-180 FEVVTAPNS
+180 FDAVTAPN
-189 AQGRRQLAARRPAL
+189 ATQARRQLDGRRPAL
-203 IFLDVQMPEESGLT
+203 IFLDVQMPEESGLS

-257 PIDLQRLRELLE
+257 PIDLHRLRELLE

-275 RLRQERQS
+275 RLRAERQS
-283 LLARLKESNR
+283 LVARLKDSNR
-293 YLMRQHAALRL
+293 YLMRQHAALRR

-317 QSNRYKSEFLANMS
+317 QSSRYKSEFLANMS
-331 HELRTPLNAILG
+331 HELRTPLNAIMG
-343 FSEILLDP
+343 FSEILLDV
-351 TMGLTGGERT
+351 TMNLTAGERT

-382 DLAKIEAGKMELKT
+382 DLAKIEAGKMDLHPEQMPVM
-396 EELQVGDVLQEVT
+396 EALQEVT
-409 AILEPMARQQGLQL
+409 AILDPMARQQGLQL
-423 TTLGVTEAGVIKAD
+423 RTVGAADASVIRAD

-458 PGHITLT
+458 PGTITLS
-465 VKDAPEQLM
+465 VKDSPQQLTV
-474 ISVHD
+474 SVED
-479 TGIGIKPEDL
+479 TGIGMKPEDL

-519 FVQMHGGRIW
+519 FVEMHGGRIW
-529 AESQFGKGSAFT
+529 AESQFGKGSIFT
-541 FTIPRESR
+541 FTIPREPR
-549 GSAAAPPPVEES
+549 TAPAAPVEEAVP
-561 QTVETM
+561 TLETM

-596 AHARDGDEAV
+596 AHASDGEQAV

-611 ILPDLLVMETVLPA
+611 ILPDLLVMETVLPV

-635 RGRAA
+635 RARAA

-663 LGYVAKPWATKTMQ
+663 AGYVAKPWLTKTMQ
-677 DELRRIGQGIK
+677 DELRRIGQGIN

-695 ILLVHRDRRAL
+695 VLLVHRDRRAL
-706 APLATALVEEGFE
+706 ATLAATLVEEGFE

-737 PDVVLLAPAEPEWVL
+737 PDVVVLAPAEPEWVV

-761 ALIAAGELSPR
+761 ALLALGEVSPR
-772 VPATAWSGVIPSG
+772 VPATAWSAVIPSG
-785 LSEPDAVLRAI
+785 LSEPDVVLRAI

-811 RRQGFDRRR
+811 RRQGIDRRR

>member
-1 MSKPGTTPAFP
+1 MSELSST
-12 TPGSGRRILVADDD
+12 RRLLVADDD
-26 PERLSVIR
+26 PERLKALV
-34 ERLQREGFSV
+34 ERLQGEGFDVLS
-44 IGAQDGLEA
+44 AQDGLEA
-53 LDRAREEIPDAIVLN
+53 LDQAREELPDAIILN

-87 ATTNIPVLLT
+87 ATTNIPVLLM

-104 DEGMRALA
+104 DEGKRALA
-112 AGADRFVSDLGPL
+112 AGADRFLTDLGPL
-125 STGSGRELAAGQDL
+125 STGSGRELGTDQDI
-139 VQAVRSLLGAEP
+139 VQAVRGLLGSEP
-151 EFEQRPILLAI
+151 ELETRPVLLAI

-171 LSKAVAKQG
+171 LTKAVSKAG
-180 FEVVTAPNS
+180 FDVVTAPNA
-189 AQGRRQLAARRPAL
+189 AQARRQLDGRRPAL
-203 IFLDVQMPEESGLT
+203 IFLDVQMPEESGLS

-224 DFPESVVVMMTAYGS
+224 DYPESVVVMMTAYGS

-257 PIDLQRLRELLE
+257 PIDLHRLRELLE

-275 RLRQERQS
+275 RLRAERQS
-283 LLARLKESNR
+283 LVARLKDSNR
-293 YLMRQHAALRL
+293 YLMRQHAALRR

-317 QSNRYKSEFLANMS
+317 QSSRYKSEFLANMS
-331 HELRTPLNAILG
+331 HELRTPLNAIMG
-343 FSEILLDP
+343 FSEILLDA
-351 TMGLTGGERT
+351 TMNLTAGERT

-382 DLAKIEAGKMELKT
+382 DLAKIEAGKMDLHAEDMPVM
-396 EELQVGDVLQEVT
+396 EALQDVT
-409 AILEPMARQQGLQL
+409 AILDPMARQQGLQL
-423 TTLGVTEAGVIKAD
+423 RTLGAADAGVIKAD

-443 VLYNLL
+443 VLYNLV

-458 PGHITLT
+458 PGTITLS
-465 VKDAPEQLM
+465 VKDSPEQLTV
-474 ISVHD
+474 SVED
-479 TGIGIKPEDL
+479 TGIGMKPEDL

-519 FVQMHGGRIW
+519 FVEMHGGRIW
-529 AESQFGKGSAFT
+529 AESQFGKGSIFT
-541 FTIPRESR
+541 FTIPREPR
-549 GSAAAPPPVEES
+549 PAAVAAVEEAAPTPES
-561 QTVETM
+561 M

-596 AHARDGDEAV
+596 AHASDGEQAV

-611 ILPDLLVMETVLPA
+611 ILPDLVVMETVLPI

-635 RGRAA
+635 RARAA

-663 LGYVAKPWATKTMQ
+663 AGYVAKPWATKTMQ
-677 DELRRIGQGIK
+677 DELRRIGQGIN

-695 ILLVHRDRRAL
+695 VLLVHRDRRAL
-706 APLATALVEEGFE
+706 ATLAATLVEEGFE

-737 PDVVLLAPAEPEWVL
+737 PDVVVLAPPEPEWVL

-761 ALIAAGELSPR
+761 ALLALGEVSPR
-772 VPATAWSGVIPSG
+772 VPATAWSAVIPSG

-796 KGLDIVQR
+796 KGLDVVQR

>member
-1 MSKPGTTPAFP
+1 MSELSSA
-12 TPGSGRRILVADDD
+12 RRLLVADDD
-26 PERLSVIR
+26 PERLQALVA
-34 ERLQREGFSV
+34 RLQREGFDVLS
-44 IGAQDGLEA
+44 AQDGLEA
-53 LDRAREEIPDAIVLN
+53 LDRAREELPDAIILN

-87 ATTNIPVLLT
+87 ATTNIPVLLM

-104 DEGMRALA
+104 DEGKRALA
-112 AGADRFVSDLGPL
+112 AGADRFLTDLGPL
-125 STGSGRELAAGQDL
+125 STGSGRELGSDQDL
-139 VQAVRSLLGAEP
+139 VQAVRGLLGAEP
-151 EFEQRPILLAI
+151 EQEVRPVLLAI

-171 LSKAVAKQG
+171 LTKAVQRQG
-180 FEVVTAPNS
+180 FDAVTAPN
-189 AQGRRQLAARRPAL
+189 ATQARRQLDGRRPAL
-203 IFLDVQMPEESGLT
+203 IFLDVQMPEESGLS

-257 PIDLQRLRELLE
+257 PIDLHRLRELLE

-275 RLRQERQS
+275 RLRAERQS
-283 LLARLKESNR
+283 LVARLKDSNR
-293 YLMRQHAALRL
+293 YLMRQHAALRR

-317 QSNRYKSEFLANMS
+317 QSSRYKSEFLANMS
-331 HELRTPLNAILG
+331 HELRTPLNAIMG
-343 FSEILLDP
+343 FSEILLDL
-351 TMGLTGGERT
+351 TMNLTAGERT

-382 DLAKIEAGKMELKT
+382 DLAKIEAGKMDLHP
-396 EELQVGDVLQEVT
+396 EEMPVMEALQEIT
-409 AILEPMARQQGLQL
+409 AILDPMARQQGLQL
-423 TTLGVTEAGVIKAD
+423 RTVGAADAGVIKAD

-458 PGHITLT
+458 PGTITVSVKDSSEQLT
-465 VKDAPEQLM
+465 V
-474 ISVHD
+474 SVED
-479 TGIGIKPEDL
+479 TGIGMKAEDL

-519 FVQMHGGRIW
+519 FVEMHGGRIW
-529 AESQFGKGSAFT
+529 AESQFGKGSIFT
-541 FTIPRESR
+541 FTIPRER
-549 GSAAAPPPVEES
+549 RPAAVPPVEEAAP
-561 QTVETM
+561 TLETM

-596 AHARDGDEAV
+596 AHAFDGEQAV

-611 ILPDLLVMETVLPA
+611 ILPDLLVMETVLPV

-635 RGRAA
+635 RARAA

-663 LGYVAKPWATKTMQ
+663 AGYVAKPWATQTMQ
-677 DELRRIGQGIK
+677 DELRRIGQGIS

-695 ILLVHRDRRAL
+695 VLLVHRDRRAL
-706 APLATALVEEGFE
+706 ASLAASLVEEGFE

-737 PDVVLLAPAEPEWVL
+737 PDVVVLAPAEPEWVV

-761 ALIAAGELSPR
+761 ALLALGEVSPR
-772 VPATAWSGVIPSG
+772 VPATAWSAVIPSG

-811 RRQGFDRRR
+811 RRQGIDRRR

>member
-1 MSKPGTTPAFP
+1 MSEQGGT
-12 TPGSGRRILVADDD
+12 RRILIADDD
-26 PERLSVIR
+26 PERLKAVV
-34 ERLQREGFSV
+34 ERLQREGFFV
-44 IGAQDGLEA
+44 LTAQDGLEA
-53 LDRAREEIPDAIVLN
+53 LDRAREELPDAIVLN

-104 DEGMRALA
+104 DEGKRALA
-112 AGADRFVSDLGPL
+112 AGADRFVSDLGPW
-125 STGSGRELAAGQDL
+125 STGSGRELGAGQDL
-139 VQAVRSLLGAEP
+139 IEAIRTLLGGEP
-151 EFEQRPILLAI
+151 ELEPRPILLAI

-171 LSKAVAKQG
+171 LTKAVSKQG
-180 FEVVTAPNS
+180 FEAVTAPN
-189 AQGRRQLAARRPAL
+189 ATQARRQLDGRRPAL
-203 IFLDVQMPEESGLT
+203 IFLDVQMPEESGLA

-224 DFPESVVVMMTAYGS
+224 DFPDAVVVMMTAYGS

-249 GADDYIAK
+249 GADDYIGK

-269 RNLEKQ
+269 HNLEKQ
-275 RLRQERQS
+275 RLRAERQS
-283 LLARLKESNR
+283 LVARLKDSNR
-293 YLMRQHAALRL
+293 YLMRQHAALRR

-343 FSEILLDP
+343 FSEILLDV
-351 TMGLTGGERT
+351 TMNLTPGERT

-382 DLAKIEAGKMELKT
+382 DLAKIEAGKMELKA
-396 EELQVGDVLQEVT
+396 EEMRVADALQEVT

-423 TTLGVTEAGVIKAD
+423 SVIGATEAGVIKAD

-449 SNAVKFTPA
+449 SNAVKFTPP
-458 PGHITLT
+458 PGQITIT
-465 VKDAPEQLM
+465 VKDAPDQLTV
-474 ISVHD
+474 SVQD
-479 TGIGIKPEDL
+479 TGIGMKAEDL

-529 AESQFGKGSAFT
+529 AESKFGKGSIFT
-541 FTIPRESR
+541 FTIPRELR
-549 GSAAAPPPVEES
+549 PALEAPSEDPA
-561 QTVETM
+561 QTVESM
-567 ELPLALVIEDDPASS
+567 ELPLVLVVEDDPASS

-596 AHARDGDEAV
+596 AHAHDGDEAV

-611 ILPDLLVMETVLPA
+611 ILPDLVVMETVLPV

-635 RGRAA
+635 RARAA
-640 TADVPVLVCSVTRN
+640 TADVPVLVCSVTKN
-654 QALMDQFGV
+654 EPLMAQFGV
-663 LGYVAKPWATKTMQ
+663 IGYVAKPWATKTMQ
-677 DELRRIGQGIK
+677 DELRRVGQGIK

-695 ILLVHRDRRAL
+695 VLLVHRERKAL
-706 APLATALVEEGFE
+706 APLAAALVEEGFE

-737 PDVVLLAPAEPEWVL
+737 PDVVVLAPPEPEWVL

-761 ALIAAGELSPR
+761 SLVALGEVSPR
-772 VPATAWSGVIPSG
+772 VPATAWSAVIPSG
-785 LSEPDAVLRAI
+785 LSQPDDVLHAI
-796 KGLDIVQR
+796 KELEVVQR

>member
-1 MSKPGTTPAFP
+1 
-12 TPGSGRRILVADDD
+12 
-26 PERLSVIR
+26 
-34 ERLQREGFSV
+34 
-44 IGAQDGLEA
+44 
-53 LDRAREEIPDAIVLN
+53 
-68 LLLRRIDGL
+68 
-77 RVCEILKSNP
+77 LKSNP
-87 ATTNIPVLLT
+87 ATTNIPVLLM

-104 DEGMRALA
+104 DEGKRALA
-112 AGADRFVSDLGPL
+112 AGADRFLTDLGPL
-125 STGSGRELAAGQDL
+125 STGSGRELGTDQDI
-139 VQAVRSLLGAEP
+139 VQAVRGLLGSEP
-151 EFEQRPILLAI
+151 ELETRPVLLAI

-171 LSKAVAKQG
+171 LTKAVSKAG
-180 FEVVTAPNS
+180 FDVVTAPNA
-189 AQGRRQLAARRPAL
+189 AQARRQLDGRRPAL
-203 IFLDVQMPEESGLT
+203 IFLDVQMPEESGLS

-224 DFPESVVVMMTAYGS
+224 DYPESVVVMMTAYGS

-257 PIDLQRLRELLE
+257 PIDLHRLRELLE

-275 RLRQERQS
+275 RLRAERQS
-283 LLARLKESNR
+283 LVARLKDSNR
-293 YLMRQHAALRL
+293 YLMRQHAALRR

-317 QSNRYKSEFLANMS
+317 QSSRYKSEFLANMS
-331 HELRTPLNAILG
+331 HELRTPLNAIMG
-343 FSEILLDP
+343 FSEILLDA
-351 TMGLTGGERT
+351 TMNLTAGERT

-382 DLAKIEAGKMELKT
+382 DLAKIEAGKMDLHAEDMPVM
-396 EELQVGDVLQEVT
+396 EALQDVT
-409 AILEPMARQQGLQL
+409 AILDPMARQQGLHL
-423 TTLGVTEAGVIKAD
+423 RTLGAADAGVIKAD

-443 VLYNLL
+443 VLYNLV

-458 PGHITLT
+458 PGTITLS
-465 VKDAPEQLM
+465 VKDSPEQLTV
-474 ISVHD
+474 SVED
-479 TGIGIKPEDL
+479 TGIGMKPEDL

-519 FVQMHGGRIW
+519 FVEMHGGRIW
-529 AESQFGKGSAFT
+529 AESQFGKGSIFT
-541 FTIPRESR
+541 FTIPREPR
-549 GSAAAPPPVEES
+549 PAAVAAVEEAAPTPES
-561 QTVETM
+561 M

-596 AHARDGDEAV
+596 AHASDGEQAV

-611 ILPDLLVMETVLPA
+611 ILPDLVVMETVLPI

-635 RGRAA
+635 RARAA

-663 LGYVAKPWATKTMQ
+663 AGYVAKPWATKTMQ
-677 DELRRIGQGIK
+677 DELRRIGQGIN

-695 ILLVHRDRRAL
+695 VLLVHRDRRAL
-706 APLATALVEEGFE
+706 ATLAATLVEEGFE

-737 PDVVLLAPAEPEWVL
+737 PDVVVLAPPEPEWVL

-761 ALIAAGELSPR
+761 ALLALGEVSPR
-772 VPATAWSGVIPSG
+772 VPATAWSAVIPSG

-796 KGLDIVQR
+796 KGLDVVQR

>member
-1 MSKPGTTPAFP
+1 MSEQRP
-12 TPGSGRRILVADDD
+12 RRILVAEDD
-26 PERLSVIR
+26 PERLKGIV

-44 IGAQDGLEA
+44 LAAQDGLEA
-53 LDRAREEIPDAIVLN
+53 LDRAREDVPDAIVLN

-87 ATTNIPVLLT
+87 ATTNIPVLLM
-97 AGVHVDA
+97 AGVHVDP
-104 DEGMRALA
+104 DEGQRALA
-112 AGADRFVSDLGPL
+112 AGADRFLSDLGPL
-125 STGSGRELAAGQDL
+125 AAAGGRDL
-139 VQAVRSLLGAEP
+139 GGSSDMVQALRILLGSEP
-151 EFEQRPILLAI
+151 EQEPRPVLLAI

-171 LSKAVAKQG
+171 LTKAVVKQG
-180 FEVVTAPNS
+180 FEVVTASN
-189 AQGRRQLAARRPAL
+189 ARDARRQLDSRRPAL

-224 DFPESVVVMMTAYGS
+224 DFPEAVVVMMTAYGS

-269 RNLEKQ
+269 RNLDKQ
-275 RLRQERQS
+275 RLRAERQG
-283 LLARLKESNR
+283 LVNRLKDSNR
-293 YLMRQHAALRL
+293 YLMRQHAALRQ

-317 QSNRYKSEFLANMS
+317 KSNRYKSEFLANMS

-343 FSEILLDP
+343 FSEILLDA
-351 TMGLTGGERT
+351 TMNLTGGERT

-382 DLAKIEAGKMELKT
+382 DLAKVEAGKMELHP
-396 EELQVGDVLQEVT
+396 EPLRVAEALHEVT
-409 AILEPMARQQGLQL
+409 SILEPMARQQGLQL
-423 TTLGVTEAGVIKAD
+423 TTTGTAEPVQAD

-458 PGHITLT
+458 PGKIT
-465 VKDAPEQLM
+465 VVIKDMPEQLVV
-474 ISVHD
+474 SVHD
-479 TGIGIKPEDL
+479 TGIGMKPEDL

-519 FVQMHGGRIW
+519 FVEMHGGRIW
-529 AESQFGKGSAFT
+529 AESQFGSGSTFT
-541 FTIPRESR
+541 FTIPRELR
-549 GSAAAPPPVEES
+549 PVTDPVETPPPALTPGADV
-561 QTVETM
+561 M
-567 ELPLALVIEDDPASS
+567 DLPLALVVEDDPISS
-582 QRMTAEIQG
+582 QRLTAEIQG

-596 AHARDGDEAV
+596 AHATDGEEAV

-611 ILPDLLVMETVLPA
+611 ILPDLVVMETVLP
-625 KDGWQVLQEL
+625 KRDGWQVLQEL

-640 TADVPVLVCSVTRN
+640 TADVPILVCSVTKN
-654 QALMDQFGV
+654 DELMERFGV
-663 LGYVAKPWATKTMQ
+663 LAYVAKPWATKTLQ
-677 DELRRIGQGIK
+677 DELRRLGQGIK

-695 ILLVHRDRRAL
+695 VLVVHRDRRAL
-706 APLATALVEEGFE
+706 APLVAALVEEGFE

-737 PDVVLLAPAEPEWVL
+737 PDVVLLAPPEAEWVT
-752 GLRGLPGQP
+752 GLRGLSGQP
-761 ALIAAGELSPR
+761 ALVALGEVSLR
-772 VPATAWSGVIPSG
+772 VPATAWSAVIPTG
-785 LSEPDAVLRAI
+785 LSQPDAVLAAI
-796 KGLDIVQR
+796 KGLEIVQR
-804 RRRTGRD
+804 RRRTGRE
-811 RRQGFDRRR
+811 RRQSTDRRR

>member
-1 MSKPGTTPAFP
+1 MTEQAGT
-12 TPGSGRRILVADDD
+12 RRILVADDD
-26 PERLSVIR
+26 PERLKALV
-34 ERLQREGFSV
+34 ERLQREGFQV
-44 IGAQDGLEA
+44 LTAQDGLEA
-53 LDRAREEIPDAIVLN
+53 LDRAREELPDAIVLN

-87 ATTNIPVLLT
+87 ATTNIPVLLI

-104 DEGMRALA
+104 DEGKRALA
-112 AGADRFVSDLGPL
+112 AGADRFLSDLGPL
-125 STGSGRELAAGQDL
+125 STGSGRELGAGQDL
-139 VQAVRSLLGAEP
+139 IQAVRTLLGAEP
-151 EFEQRPILLAI
+151 ELELRPILLAI

-171 LSKAVAKQG
+171 LTKAVSKQG
-180 FEVVTAPNS
+180 FEVVTAPN
-189 AQGRRQLAARRPAL
+189 ATQARRQLDGRRPAL
-203 IFLDVQMPEESGLT
+203 IFLDVQMPEESGLA

-224 DFPESVVVMMTAYGS
+224 DFPDAVVVMMTAYGS

-275 RLRQERQS
+275 RLRAERQS
-283 LLARLKESNR
+283 LVARLKDSNR
-293 YLMRQHAALRL
+293 YLMRQHAALRR

-343 FSEILLDP
+343 FSEILLDL
-351 TMGLTGGERT
+351 TMNLTPGERT

-382 DLAKIEAGKMELKT
+382 DLAKIEAGKMELKA
-396 EELQVGDVLQEVT
+396 EDLRVSEALQEVT

-423 TTLGVTEAGVIKAD
+423 ITTGAVEASVIKAD

-449 SNAVKFTPA
+449 SNAVKFTPP
-458 PGHITLT
+458 PGQITIT
-465 VKDAPEQLM
+465 VKDAPDQLTV
-474 ISVHD
+474 SVQD
-479 TGIGIKPEDL
+479 TGIGMKGEDL

-529 AESQFGKGSAFT
+529 AESKFGKGSTFT
-541 FTIPRESR
+541 FTIPREPR
-549 GSAAAPPPVEES
+549 PAPEVAADDPA
-561 QTVETM
+561 QTVESM
-567 ELPLALVIEDDPASS
+567 ELPLALVVEDDPASS

-611 ILPDLLVMETVLPA
+611 ILPDLVVMETVLPV

-635 RGRAA
+635 RTRAA

-654 QALMDQFGV
+654 EPLMAEFGV
-663 LGYVAKPWATKTMQ
+663 VGYVAKPWATKTMQ
-677 DELRRIGQGIK
+677 DELRRVGQGIK

-695 ILLVHRDRRAL
+695 VLIVHRERKAL
-706 APLATALVEEGFE
+706 APLAAALVEEGFE

-737 PDVVLLAPAEPEWVL
+737 PDVVVLAPPEPEWVL

-761 ALIAAGELSPR
+761 ALLALGEVSPR
-772 VPATAWSGVIPSG
+772 VPATAWSAVIPSG
-785 LSEPDAVLRAI
+785 LSQPDAVLHAI
-796 KGLDIVQR
+796 KELDIVQR

-811 RRQGFDRRR
+811 RRQGLDRRR